1 MAPGFLTPVS
11 WSVRGG
17 SGACPQRRVRQ
28 QQVNAAQISVGKAS
42 YGGNGSTGGTG
53 SPSSSLDFPRADAKQ
68 EKTRDWS
75 RHTPHT
81 ASDQTLTRRRLHVQ
95 GSPRPTT
102 SSPTSSHSP
111 PPNGGGGTRAT
122 GPVPAVGSVVTDANV
137 TVVPG
142 LNTQGV
148 SLSRTDFAP
157 GGLNPPHTH
166 PRASEIIFVLAG
178 TLDVGFITTANVLF
192 AKTISASQLFVFP
205 RGLVHFQSNPGNLSA
220 AAISAFNS
228 QLPGTQFIPSTL
240 FRASPDVPTD
250 VLAKAFRVGT
260 AVVDGIKA
268 SF

>member
-17 SGACPQRRVRQ
+17 SGACSPCRCT
-28 QQVNAAQISVGKAS
+28 VGA
-42 YGGNGSTGGTG
+42 
-53 SPSSSLDFPRADAKQ
+53 
-68 EKTRDWS
+68 
-75 RHTPHT
+75 
-81 ASDQTLTRRRLHVQ
+81 RRRPGPPPGHLRRR
-95 GSPRPTT
+95 PRVNGFPCIEVPTADDFF
-102 SSPTSSHSP
+102 SDLLALP
-111 PPNGGGGTRAT
+111 PPNGGGSTRAT
-122 GPVPAVGSVVTDANV
+122 GQVPAVGSVVTDANV

-157 GGLNPPHTH
+157 GGVNPPHTH

-192 AKTISASQLFVFP
+192 AKTISAGQLFVFP
-205 RGLVHFQSNPGNLSA
+205 RGLVHFQSNPGNVSA

-240 FRASPDVPTD
+240 FGASPDVPTD
-250 VLAKAFRVGT
+250 VLAKAFRVGA